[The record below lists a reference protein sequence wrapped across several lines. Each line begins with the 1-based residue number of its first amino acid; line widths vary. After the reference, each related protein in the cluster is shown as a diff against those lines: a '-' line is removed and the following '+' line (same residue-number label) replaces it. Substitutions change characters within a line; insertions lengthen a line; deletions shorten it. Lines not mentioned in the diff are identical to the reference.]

1 MSIKSKRF
9 KIVLVGLIAFF
20 IIGYLTYTGIKET
33 MAYYLT
39 VDELLAQGSSY
50 GKGGLRVGGEVMP
63 GSIQWNPRE
72 LQLSF
77 RIGDSRSSILVNY
90 RGVVPDSFQPGK
102 EVIVEGSYSGD
113 GMFRAT
119 TIMPR
124 CPSKYE

>member
-90 RGVVPDSFQPGK
+90 RGVVPDSF
-102 EVIVEGSYSGD
+102 
-113 GMFRAT
+113 
-119 TIMPR
+119 
-124 CPSKYE
+124 PSKYE